1 MFYIKSKQ
9 QSGKT
14 VTIEITDE
22 NVFTRCPECG
32 RELPVDLAEV
42 FGDGEGDLFSTSI
55 ICSACTKKRQ
65 QKVGFSDGVVVT
77 LDGISLLVDAMNKA
91 GYGEPL
97 YNLFIRFEVNDLK
110 DLTREQ
116 YEPFAEALLD
126 LVVGEFGL

>member
-1 MFYIKSKQ
+1 MRLNPYAMAAFEPPPVPDNTPTRA
-9 QSGKT
+9 G
-14 VTIEITDE
+14 D
-22 NVFTRCPECG
+22 NVFTAFGQRG
-32 RELPVDLAEV
+32 RDLVAV
-42 FGDGEGDLFSTSI
+42 YGQYPIALNLAWLSFFAFLA
-55 ICSACTKKRQ
+55 CSA
-65 QKVGFSDGVVVT
+65 FSDGVVVT